1 MNKVSRPKKMRKIR
15 EATNRSRLSIGKA
28 GVSSKE
34 QDKKKKK
41 TISKNQQ

>member
-1 MNKVSRPKKMRKIR
+1 MNKVSWPKKW
-15 EATNRSRLSIGKA
+15 ERSEKQPTEVALSIGKA

-34 QDKKKKK
+34 QDKKKK